1 MTSTW
6 DPVALLHGM
15 LAIPSPSG
23 AETTLAW
30 FLRDQLCAAGVAAR
44 VDDVG
49 NLVVRT
55 GTGRGPTV
63 LLLGHLDTV
72 TDDLAGPVPVRR
84 QHGVLHGR
92 GAVDA
97 KSPLAAMLCAAT
109 ARPAYPGT
117 LLVVGAVGE
126 ETEESPGA
134 WHLTRTLA
142 APDVVVIGEPSGW
155 SGVTLGYKGQLV
167 VEYEVSCPSAHSAH
181 PGPKAAELATAFW
194 QSVAVRFPSVD
205 PGEGLFNHTTA
216 TLLRATG
223 SITHAALRVD
233 LRTAP
238 ETDRDELLA
247 WITERARPGQ
257 VRATSFV
264 PAVVGRR
271 STPLARAFATAV
283 RAHGGTPTFKV
294 KTGTSDMNV
303 IAGAWSVPMVAYG
316 PGDSSLDHAPNEQ
329 VSEREY
335 LRGIDVLGTALDALP
350 DLLAKDGAR

>member
-1 MTSTW
+1 VTRDL

-30 FLRDQLCAAGVAAR
+30 FLRDHLHAAGLSAR

-49 NLVVRT
+49 NLVLRT
-55 GTGRGPTV
+55 GTGAGPTV

-72 TDDLAGPVPVRR
+72 SDDIAGPVPVRR

-97 KSPLAAMLCAAT
+97 KSPLAAMLCAAS
-109 ARPAYPGT
+109 ARRAFPGT

-142 APDVVVIGEPSGW
+142 APHVVVIGEPSGW
-155 SGVTLGYKGQLV
+155 SGITLGYKGQLV
-167 VEYEVSCPSAHSAH
+167 VEYEVTCPSAHSAH
-181 PGPKAAELATAFW
+181 PGVKAAHLATEFW
-194 QSVAVRFPSVD
+194 QAVAERFPAID
-205 PGEGLFNHTTA
+205 PGEGLFHHTTA

-223 SITHAALRVD
+223 TITHAQLRVD

-238 ETDRDELLA
+238 GTDPDGLLA
-247 WITERARPGQ
+247 WLAERAHPGK
-257 VRATSFV
+257 VRATSSV
-264 PAVVGRR
+264 PAVLGRR
-271 STPLARAFATAV
+271 STPLARAFAAAV
-283 RAHGGTPTFKV
+283 REHGGTPTFKV

-303 IAGAWSVPMVAYG
+303 VAGSWPVPMVAYG
-316 PGDSSLDHAPNEQ
+316 PGDSTLDHAPNEQ

-335 LRGIDVLGTALDALP
+335 LRGIQVLGSALDALP
-350 DLLAKDGAR
+350 GLLAGGDTR